1 MEKQDQGMAVGS
13 LVCGI
18 IGLITSFWG
27 IGIILAIIA
36 VILGHVHKGNLKKE
50 PTKYTGDG
58 LAIGGLVCG
67 YITIGISVIGFL
79 FLGSMFSF
87 LGALA

>member
-1 MEKQDQGMAVGS
+1 MERQDQGMAVGS

-18 IGLITSFWG
+18 IGLVTSFWG
-27 IGIILAIIA
+27 IGVILAIIA
-36 VILGHVHKGNLKKE
+36 VILGHVHKGNLSKE

-58 LAIGGLVCG
+58 LATGGLVCG
-67 YITIGISVIGFL
+67 YITIGITVIGVL

-87 LGALA
+87 FSFL

>member
-1 MEKQDQGMAVGS
+1 MEQKNQGMAVGS

-36 VILGHVHKGNLKKE
+36 VILGHIHKGNINRE
-50 PTKYTGDG
+50 PARYTGDG
-58 LAIGGLVCG
+58 LATGGLVC
-67 YITIGISVIGFL
+67 
-79 FLGSMFSF
+79 
-87 LGALA
+87 